1 MDCEALASELEK
13 KLKSVNKKQIDT
25 FVNLLV

>member
-25 FVNLLV
+25 SVNLLV

>member
-1 MDCEALASELEK
+1 MDCEAPASEPEK

-25 FVNLLV
+25 SVNLLV